1 METVSELYL
10 RIVRRLR
17 LRDLEAL
24 VALERTRSMTR
35 TADQLAMTPPAVSKL
50 LKEVEHAFGCKLFR
64 RNTRNLTPTA
74 EGELVIQHAK
84 GILGGLMRVDADMQ
98 ALRSGQ
104 PQTVRLGAPAA
115 LAATVLEQTV
125 TQAEAQSQRYCVHL
139 YEGATDVLLDKLER
153 REIDLIL
160 ARADETLLN
169 AGCHFESL
177 YEDSLTVAAA
187 VDHPLRAQAALRWEH
202 TLAYPWI
209 LPAENSQISRAMDL
223 TLAAEG
229 IAKPRAL
236 IVSTSSL
243 LNALIARRAPYL
255 YFSSSRAL
263 DLIGPGLGVA
273 GLPLAVLSG
282 PSRIGVFWLD
292 DLTPSAS
299 AFVQTLKASLSTLGA
314 IP

>member
-1 METVSELYL
+1 
-10 RIVRRLR
+10 
-17 LRDLEAL
+17 
-24 VALERTRSMTR
+24 
-35 TADQLAMTPPAVSKL
+35 
-50 LKEVEHAFGCKLFR
+50 
-64 RNTRNLTPTA
+64 
-74 EGELVIQHAK
+74 
-84 GILGGLMRVDADMQ
+84 
-98 ALRSGQ
+98 
-104 PQTVRLGAPAA
+104 
-115 LAATVLEQTV
+115 
-125 TQAEAQSQRYCVHL
+125 
-139 YEGATDVLLDKLER
+139 
-153 REIDLIL
+153 
-160 ARADETLLN
+160 
-169 AGCHFESL
+169 
-177 YEDSLTVAAA
+177 
-187 VDHPLRAQAALRWEH
+187 
-202 TLAYPWI
+202 
-209 LPAENSQISRAMDL
+209 MDL